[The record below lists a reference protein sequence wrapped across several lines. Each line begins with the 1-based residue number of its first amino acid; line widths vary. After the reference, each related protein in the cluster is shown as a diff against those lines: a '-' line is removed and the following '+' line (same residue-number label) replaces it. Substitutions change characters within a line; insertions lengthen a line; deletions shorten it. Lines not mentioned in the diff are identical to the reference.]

1 MSYPYGDITNYL
13 VLIRDN
19 VGQVAAVYKNQNAT
33 QSDTVNRWQC
43 VVTTHIGEQC
53 VELAENFFVR
63 IGYNDAPVH
72 DGQNVLGLAECR
84 LFNLENDAWIDRIG
98 FTVRFCKTNLCDYDR
113 RLFAAAMQCNVHC
126 ASTH

>member
-1 MSYPYGDITNYL
+1 MSNRHGVFTNGL
-13 VLIRDN
+13 VHSRDN
-19 VGQVAAVYKNQNAT
+19 VGQGAAIQKNQDTA

-72 DGQNVLGLAECR
+72 DEQNVLGFAECR

-98 FTVRFCKTNLCDYDR
+98 FTVRFCKTSLCDYDR
-113 RLFAAAMQCNVHC
+113 RLFAAAMQYNVHC